1 MFFRQILHEDL
12 GCASYLVASRG
23 RAAVID
29 PKWGIEDYLAAAQ
42 EAGARITDVLE
53 THFHADHVSG
63 RKRLASATGA
73 TLHVPADPGRPGSAG
88 LRDGDVIIVG
98 GLDLHVIGAPGHRPE
113 HLAYL
118 VTDRDAVGDP
128 PRLLSGDSLLI
139 GELARPDLVVEAGE
153 GARSL
158 WSTVRRLV
166 ALDDRVEVWP
176 GHVGASL
183 CGSGALTDRTSS
195 TIGDELRA
203 NPLLSIEVEDE
214 FVSVLTRAVP
224 ARPPRVVRVA
234 GLNVDGAP
242 EPGPLRELDAAGLAQ
257 FVAYGACV
265 LDVRAPEEFDQA
277 HIEGSINLPGDG
289 QAIGTRA
296 GWATVEE
303 EPLVIVSDSREDGM
317 RVAELLYAAGIGNL
331 SGVSVADPA
340 GWVVAGLGLRST
352 APLVP
357 EQVIELLSSQACQL
371 IDVRDAREWREGH
384 IDGALNLPLAALGDG
399 SAVEIDDRLPLAVT
413 CASGRRAAIAASVLR
428 RRGHDAARVSGGVGD
443 LAGEGARLV
452 GASR

>member
-12 GCASYLVASRG
+12 GCASYLIASRG
-23 RAAVID
+23 QAAVID
-29 PKWGIEDYLAAAQ
+29 PKWGIDDYLAAAQ

-63 RKRLASATGA
+63 RRRLASAAGA
-73 TLHVPADPGRPGSAG
+73 VVHVPADPSRPGGAG
-88 LRDGDVIIVG
+88 LRDGDVIMVG
-98 GLDLHVIGAPGHRPE
+98 DLDLHVIGAPGHRPE

-118 VTDRDAVGDP
+118 ITDREAVGDP

-183 CGSGALTDRTSS
+183 CGSGTLTDRTSS
-195 TIGDELRA
+195 TIGDELRT
-203 NPLLSIEVEDE
+203 NPLLSIDAEDE
-214 FVSVLTRAVP
+214 FVSVLTRAIP

-265 LDVRAPEEFDQA
+265 LDVRSPEAFDQA
-277 HIEGSINLPGDG
+277 HIDGSINLPADG

-303 EPLVIVSDSREDGM
+303 EPLVIVSDSREQGTQI
-317 RVAELLYAAGIGNL
+317 AELLYAAGVWNL
-331 SGVSVADPA
+331 SGMSLADPVE
-340 GWVVAGLGLRST
+340 WVLAGLGLRST
-352 APLVP
+352 TALAP
-357 EQVIELLSSQACQL
+357 ERVIELLSARACRL

-384 IDGALNLPLAALGDG
+384 IDGALNLPLVVLGDG
-399 SAVEIDDRLPLAVT
+399 SAVDLDDRLPLAVT
-413 CASGRRAAIAASVLR
+413 CASGRRAVIAASVLR
-428 RRGHDAARVSGGVGD
+428 RRGHEAARVSGGVGD